1 MKHGAPTNVAAQEA
15 LGTRL
20 RAARIRSGLTQQRAA
35 RSVGVATQTLRGW
48 ELGLHAPK
56 FWRFPRLSA
65 AYGAPLGA
73 LLVDDP
79 AATCLAEVWVGRDT
93 LRDVR
98 AGGRAHAL
106 EVAERIARQLEP
118 ELWRAATG
126 RLPRAQDTP
135 ARAKPRRSRAEV
147 LAGVKAASEAS
158 ARAKLR
164 ALESTLQE
172 LTADPQAEGAGGG
185 AEAPGS

>member
-1 MKHGAPTNVAAQEA
+1 MGTTLTNAEPSLAATGATLRRARIQSG
-15 LGTRL
+15 LSQK
-20 RAARIRSGLTQQRAA
+20 RAAASI
-35 RSVGVATQTLRGW
+35 GVHEHTVRGW
-48 ELGLHAPK
+48 EQGLHAPLY
-56 FWRFPRLSA
+56 WRFPALAR
-65 AYGAPLGA
+65 AYGCPVAS
-73 LLVDDP
+73 LLEP
-79 AATCLAEVWVGRDT
+79 EAAATCVAEVWVGRDT

-98 AGGRAHAL
+98 AGGRGRAL

-147 LAGVKAASEAS
+147 LAGVKAAAEATQ
-158 ARAKLR
+158 RAKLR

-185 AEAPGS
+185 AQDAGE